1 MITLNFQ
8 KYKQICRPELF
19 AAENLPH
26 VSHTLGNII
35 KFVTTKNTIFT
46 AERRNK
52 NGEL

>member
-26 VSHTLGNII
+26 VSHTLGNI
-35 KFVTTKNTIFT
+35 KNNICNYEKYDFYSGKT
-46 AERRNK
+46 E
-52 NGEL
+52 